1 MEHEWVEVGAWVYKY
16 FDEISGV
23 SFLPMDGGTYRQAP
37 YETIDQATY
46 DQALSLMP
54 KNIDWDSLKEVEDNV
69 EGSQML
75 ACSAGSCEI

>member
-1 MEHEWVEVGAWVYKY
+1 
-16 FDEISGV
+16 
-23 SFLPMDGGTYRQAP
+23 MDGGTYRQAP

-54 KNIDWDSLKEVEDNV
+54 KNIDWDSLVEVEDNV